1 VIEAVVYK
9 VEKSK
14 EYPEGL
20 RYSFQAHS
28 NGETLLRYD
37 NYNIHSDSRHH
48 KHIGEEET
56 EAIEK
61 IPQNKKEL
69 IKLYRRFLEEVQ
81 KQ

>member
-1 VIEAVVYK
+1 

-37 NYNIHSDSRHH
+37 NYNIHSGSRHH

-56 EAIEK
+56 EPIEK
-61 IPQNKKEL
+61 TPQNKKEL